1 VLFLQY
7 EFCMF
12 RFVASQNL
20 NRFEDQLRTEK
31 DLSKKYLLRKL
42 LVEEEDQFAA
52 GVERSQMAG
61 QHIETCNVYISKQ
74 KLLVQK
80 LNGNGDPAQLR
91 EAKRLLINLLELRDL
106 YESIRQAN
114 DELNQTRLM
123 AVAVALTSRPKGH

>member
-1 VLFLQY
+1 
-7 EFCMF
+7 MF

-20 NRFEDQLRTEK
+20 SRFEDQLRTEK

-42 LVEEEDQFAA
+42 LVEEEDCFGA
-52 GVERSQMAG
+52 GAERSQMAS

-106 YESIRQAN
+106 YESIRQTN
-114 DELNQTRLM
+114 DELSQNLLRATAM
-123 AVAVALTSRPKGH
+123 GLTSVPKVY

>member
-1 VLFLQY
+1 MG
-7 EFCMF
+7 FCMF

-20 NRFEDQLRTEK
+20 SRFEDQLRTEK

-42 LVEEEDQFAA
+42 LVEEEDRFGA
-52 GVERSQMAG
+52 GAERSQMAG
-61 QHIETCNVYISKQ
+61 QHIETCNLYISKQ

-106 YESIRQAN
+106 YENIRQVN
-114 DELNQTRLM
+114 EELSQTY
-123 AVAVALTSRPKGH
+123 